1 MEERKR
7 IHQLAVVPPL
17 CLDNKQRRYKFI
29 NNNGFISDPVALFRA
44 AKNEVYWTEKEKE
57 IFLEKMLNFGKN
69 FEIIASYLDKKRV
82 QDCIEYYYSTKKKV
96 NYKMLIR
103 KHQRKRKKNVP
114 INQPANNNNNNNGNG
129 PAGSNGSSGN
139 NNLSSNNNGSFGTN
153 NNNNN
158 NNNSS
163 GNNNSSSCS
172 SSNLPVN
179 NLNTCINIPVL
190 EPENGKLF
198 FSRNIIL

>member
-1 MEERKR
+1 M
-7 IHQLAVVPPL
+7 AVVPPL
-17 CLDNKQRRYKFI
+17 CLDQKQKRYKFI
-29 NNNGFISDPVALFRA
+29 NNNGFIADPFALFKA
-44 AKNEVYWTEKEKE
+44 AKSEVYWTEKEKE

-114 INQPANNNNNNNGNG
+114 VNQPLNNNNNNNNGNG
-129 PAGSNGSSGN
+129 SAGNSGSNGNSNS
-139 NNLSSNNNGSFGTN
+139 SSNNNFSYGS
-153 NNNNN
+153 N

-163 GNNNSSSCS
+163 GNSNNNPNSCNNS
-172 SSNLPVN
+172 NLTSN
-179 NLNTCINIPVL
+179 NLSNGLTIPDL
-190 EPENGKLF
+190 ETELGK
-198 FSRNIIL
+198 